1 MTEKER
7 KSCHHI
13 IHTNSVAAAGIAAGL
28 AQLPSADIAPLMALE
43 IEMVIALGQVFDI
56 SLTKSAAKG
65 VIASVAGATT
75 GRAVSQWLVGWIP
88 GWGNAI
94 NASTAAG
101 VVEALGWAAADH
113 FDNEKNG

>member
-1 MTEKER
+1 MTDKER
-7 KSCHHI
+7 KNCHHI

-28 AQLPSADIAPLMALE
+28 AQLPNADIAPLMALE
-43 IEMVIALGQVFDI
+43 VEMVIALGNVFCI
-56 SLTKSAAKG
+56 SVTKSAAKG
-65 VIASVAGATT
+65 IIASIAGASA
-75 GRAVSQWLVGWIP
+75 GRAISQWLVGWIP

-101 VVEALGWAAADH
+101 VVETLGWAAADH

>member
-1 MTEKER
+1 MTDKEK

-13 IHTNSVAAAGIAAGL
+13 IHMNAVAASGVAAGL
-28 AQLPSADIAPLMALE
+28 AQLPSADLPALMAIE
-43 IEMVIALGQVFDI
+43 IEMVIALGKVFDI
-56 SLTKSAAKG
+56 SVTESGAKG
-65 VIASVAGATT
+65 LITSLAGATI
-75 GRAVSQWLVGWIP
+75 GRTISQWLVGWIP
-88 GWGNAI
+88 VYGNAI